1 MRSTPAYRIDDLA
14 RAAGTTTRNVRAY
27 QERGLLPPPAGRDGR
42 ASIYD
47 DSHVERL
54 RLIDALLQRGF
65 TTAHIADF
73 ITSWE
78 TGKDL
83 TEVLG
88 LQHAVAASWARD
100 DPFEVPHE
108 LIDTIL
114 GVEAEELVGRLREMK
129 LVRVEGDTVVFAETQ
144 LLTAFAELHEY
155 GLELRTLIQIYAEVA
170 DRIDDIAHI
179 MITAAKQH
187 IIDEHGPG
195 WMPDTSTEIA
205 DTTTMLTKMRT
216 LAVTSVHAT
225 LARSLDTTLRR
236 ELGDYLATA
245 VDRERARTD
254 SGPDVRPAGP
264 AVERN
269 RTHRPMQDTRPR
281 VPPVRPS
288 TS

>member
-1 MRSTPAYRIDDLA
+1 MRSTPEYRIDDLA

-27 QERGLLPPPAGRDGR
+27 QERGLLPPPVGKDGR

-47 DSHVERL
+47 DAHLERL

-88 LQHAVAASWARD
+88 LQHAVTASWAKD
-100 DPFEVPHE
+100 ETFEVPRE
-108 LIDTIL
+108 LIGTIL
-114 GVEAEELVGRLREMK
+114 GADADELVDRLREMK
-129 LVRVEGDTVVFAETQ
+129 LVRLEGDTVVFTETQ
-144 LLTAFAELHEY
+144 LLTSFAELHEY
-155 GLELRTLIQIYAEVA
+155 GLELRTLIEIYAKVA
-170 DRIDDIAHI
+170 DRIDDITHI

-195 WMPDTSTEIA
+195 WMPDTSGEIA
-205 DTTTMLTKMRT
+205 ETTTMLNKMRE
-216 LAVTSVHAT
+216 LAVASVHAT
-225 LARSLDTTLRR
+225 LARSLDVTLRR
-236 ELGDYLATA
+236 ELGDYLASA
-245 VDRERARTD
+245 AEREKQRSE
-254 SGPDVRPAGP
+254 SGRDV
-264 AVERN
+264 
-269 RTHRPMQDTRPR
+269 
-281 VPPVRPS
+281 